1 LLIFYARVK
10 VGREDIVVGH
20 AKFVGRVGALAVAL
34 GVGVALA
41 NSSAIA
47 SADDSSSAASSDAGA
62 GKPVSAS
69 SKPVKTGPK
78 ARPTAKTEKANKA
91 DKADKADKAVT
102 RADSTKK
109 ADRSAQVAAVSEPE
123 AEAAPARTAL
133 RTKAAAPTL
142 DVAAAAPVPAAT
154 ASAPAATP
162 NVPGVPDVAGNLLG
176 FLSEVRRQL
185 AGAIYNQAP
194 TATALQIGENAQGQ
208 VIGAVRAV
216 DPDGDPVKFAVIEA
230 PKYGTL
236 SVDDT
241 GVYTY
246 TPGLVLAEK
255 GGVDSFVVQVS
266 DVGTRLFSQPGVTTV
281 PVTVT
286 VGAGSALG
294 IGGAPYGVAVRPDGT
309 KVYVTDIDNNRVSVI
324 DVATNAVVGSIAV
337 GKSPWGIAVGADGRA
352 YVANSSDGTV
362 SVIDTF
368 TDTVLGDVAVG
379 NSPTSVAV
387 DGHRVY
393 VTNTNDDTVSVINTD
408 TYATSLVAVGDSPFG
423 VAVSGGKVFVTNDED
438 DTVTVFDAATNTVV
452 GTIAV
457 GDHPTGIAAGGGR
470 VVVTNSGSS
479 AIDGDGTVTLIDAA
493 TLQVVGDPLKV
504 GDFPTNV
511 VVNAD
516 GTRAYVTDFG
526 YGTVSTIDLQTGT
539 VLGTPVS
546 VGAAVD
552 GVAGVAIGPDGKL
565 YVAGA
570 VDGAVDAITLD
581 TPAEADF
588 APMLATAFSS
598 VAAQTAAATGQT
610 SAAPSANLP
619 AGSKTFKIYN
629 LTSSTVTVLR
639 YEGSDRPLN
648 GYPPAGTTIAPGGS
662 VDVVVTDPG
671 WFSRTNIG
679 IVLSDK
685 KAKDATTW
693 TAWMRYDRT
702 LTTDYLVGAE
712 TSGPGDVTPRFREIW
727 FVKAYRLGD
736 EITLLE
742 KPNTTIDVFPSNKDQ
757 TAVMN
762 SLCTSGRVTCQF
774 TAKGEAVQTW
784 TEYRPPTTAP
794 GVSSVI
800 NNGTSVT
807 QKRTITYTVNEST
820 KTNTEF
826 NSKLN
831 ITFAKDLLGLEL
843 SAKYGSEVSNSKTWS
858 DTYELQAPPYKQ
870 VSLLVTAPVWQVT
883 GDLVI
888 SYGNSTI
895 TMKDVT
901 LTNPDPTRSPI
912 TDIRE
917 TDCTNCTPPKPPTPA
932 PATALTAPDVVPPA
946 VRAEL
951 LA

>member
-1 LLIFYARVK
+1 
-10 VGREDIVVGH
+10 
-20 AKFVGRVGALAVAL
+20 
-34 GVGVALA
+34 
-41 NSSAIA
+41 
-47 SADDSSSAASSDAGA
+47 
-62 GKPVSAS
+62 
-69 SKPVKTGPK
+69 
-78 ARPTAKTEKANKA
+78 
-91 DKADKADKAVT
+91 
-102 RADSTKK
+102 
-109 ADRSAQVAAVSEPE
+109 
-123 AEAAPARTAL
+123 
-133 RTKAAAPTL
+133 
-142 DVAAAAPVPAAT
+142 
-154 ASAPAATP
+154 
-162 NVPGVPDVAGNLLG
+162 
-176 FLSEVRRQL
+176 
-185 AGAIYNQAP
+185 
-194 TATALQIGENAQGQ
+194 
-208 VIGAVRAV
+208 
-216 DPDGDPVKFAVIEA
+216 
-230 PKYGTL
+230 
-236 SVDDT
+236 
-241 GVYTY
+241 
-246 TPGLVLAEK
+246 
-255 GGVDSFVVQVS
+255 VDSFVVQVS
-266 DVGTRLFSQPGVTTV
+266 DVGTRLFSQPGVTSV

-337 GKSPWGIAVGADGRA
+337 GASPWGIAIGTDGRA
-352 YVANSSDGTV
+352 YVANSSDGTL

-393 VTNTNDDTVSVINTD
+393 VTNTNDDTVSVIDTD
-408 TYATSLVAVGDSPFG
+408 TYATTLVAVGDSPFG

-452 GTIAV
+452 ATIAV

-565 YVAGA
+565 YLAGA
-570 VDGAVDAITLD
+570 VDGAVDAITVD
-581 TPAEADF
+581 DPAVAGF
-588 APMLATAFSS
+588 APIAATTFST
-598 VAAQTAAATGQT
+598 VAAQTAAATGQP
-610 SAAPSANLP
+610 SAAPSASLP

-629 LTSSTVTVLR
+629 LTSTTVTVLR

-648 GYPPAGTTIAPGGS
+648 GYPPPGTTIAPGGS
-662 VDVVVTDPG
+662 VDVVVADPG
-671 WFSRTNIG
+671 LFGQTNIRV
-679 IVLSDK
+679 VLSDK
-685 KAKDATTW
+685 KAEDATTW
-693 TAWMRYDRT
+693 TAYMRYDRI
-702 LTTDYLVGAE
+702 LAYSYRVAAE
-712 TSGPGDVTPRFREIW
+712 TSGPGDVTPRFRQIL
-727 FVKAYRLGD
+727 FLQAFRSGGD

-742 KPNTTIDVFPSNKDQ
+742 KPNTTIDVKPTDKDQ
-757 TAVMN
+757 TALMN

-774 TAKGEAVQTW
+774 TAKGDAVQTW

-800 NNGTSVT
+800 NNGTGVT

-820 KTNTEF
+820 KSNTEF

-831 ITFAKDLLGLEL
+831 ITFAKDFLGLEL

-917 TDCTNCTPPKPPTPA
+917 TDCTNCNPPKPPTPA
-932 PATALTAPDVVPPA
+932 PTTALSAPAVVPA
-946 VRAEL
+946 VVRAEL